1 MPGADS
7 LLQSQK
13 CKRFEEIES
22 DLKNLSDFC
31 AAFQSNF
38 LFEVIIA
45 QTHIFEGGVFNCN
58 NKTDGFTCF
67 CNE

>member
-45 QTHIFEGGVFNCN
+45 QTHIFEGG
-58 NKTDGFTCF
+58 DIQL
-67 CNE
+67 